1 LLALL
6 YFAQRFFLA
15 QLFLAQLPQLAKDE
29 EVVVPTF

>member
-15 QLFLAQLPQLAKDE
+15 QLFLAQLPQLAKVDA
-29 EVVVPTF
+29 VVPPTF